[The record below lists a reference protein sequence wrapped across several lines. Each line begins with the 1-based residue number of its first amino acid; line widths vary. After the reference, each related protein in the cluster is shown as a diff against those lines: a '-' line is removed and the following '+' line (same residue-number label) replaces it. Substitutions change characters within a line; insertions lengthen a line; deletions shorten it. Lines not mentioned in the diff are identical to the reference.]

1 MLVDL
6 YSYYTYTPIE
16 HRHHNPIANKCCYN
30 HSMATAAAAGEAET
44 GEVEDMEVQIEED
57 EIVKEI
63 SCAHCLEVEGYLL
76 NPKILPCGHTF
87 CETCLLDHLE
97 KKKIVECSTCL

>member
-1 MLVDL
+1 MIKGGDRGSLSILIVSVERL
-6 YSYYTYTPIE
+6 EES
-16 HRHHNPIANKCCYN
+16 
-30 HSMATAAAAGEAET
+30 TAVEAET
-44 GEVEDMEVQIEED
+44 GDVEDMEVQIEED
-57 EIVKEI
+57 EIIKEV

-97 KKKIVECSTCL
+97 KKKIVECRTCL